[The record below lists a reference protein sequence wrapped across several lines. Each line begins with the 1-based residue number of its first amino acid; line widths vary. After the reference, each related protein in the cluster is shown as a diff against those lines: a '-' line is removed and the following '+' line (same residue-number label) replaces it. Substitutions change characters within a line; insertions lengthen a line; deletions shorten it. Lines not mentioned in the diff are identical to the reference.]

1 MNRVIIHA
9 DDYAISG
16 HVSESVAEQIK
27 TGAIES
33 ISVMP
38 NMSAT
43 EAGIRLLAPYANRV
57 LTSIHLNLVE
67 GKCVADKELLPILT
81 DEEGFFKLSWLQ
93 IMLKSVRK
101 EFRRQAAIEFRAQ
114 IKRTQGLLRQA
125 GFTGRVRL
133 DSHQHIHMIPG
144 IFKTV
149 CSLTKEFDV
158 EYIRLTREPLLPF
171 FRVKG
176 LWKTYSVVNLAKNI
190 LLNLFAIPDRYLLKR
205 LKLNYNYF
213 FGLLITGKMDYE
225 RVVKLIPQMP
235 TDHNLEVVLHAGR
248 MLEAE
253 ITEEYNKKDFIKEHI
268 SSRRL
273 LELETVERVF
283 KMKERNHTS
292 V

>member
-1 MNRVIIHA
+1 MNNVIIHA
-9 DDYAISG
+9 DDYAISC

-27 TGAIES
+27 AGAIES

-38 NMSAT
+38 NMSTT
-43 EAGIRLLAPYANRV
+43 EAGIKLLSPYADRV
-57 LTSIHLNLVE
+57 LVSVHLNLVE
-67 GKCVADKELLPILT
+67 GRCVADKELIPILT
-81 DEEGFFKLSWLQ
+81 DEEGFLKLSWLQ
-93 IMLKSVRK
+93 IMFKSVRK

-149 CSLTKEFDV
+149 CGLTREFDV

-176 LWKTYSVVNLAKNI
+176 LWKTYHVVNFAKNI
-190 LLNLFAIPDRYLLKR
+190 LLNLFAIPNSRLLKS

-213 FGLLITGKMDYE
+213 FGLLITGRMDYE
-225 RVVKLIPQMP
+225 RIIKLIPQMP
-235 TDHNLEVVLHAGR
+235 KDHDLEVVLHAGR
-248 MLEAE
+248 MLQSE

-273 LELETVERVF
+273 LELETVERIF
-283 KMKERNHTS
+283 KTKGIRE
-292 V
+292 